1 MPNRAAFQTVLIV
14 LVLAA
19 AALGWSQGAR
29 GAGSSSAGPS
39 ARLDAAPTVLA
50 YGGLARRGFPVYFAF
65 RVQDDGPVTVR
76 ATVRLKSRL
85 ALSGTLKRNV
95 PNWETRD
102 MWKPKPIS
110 KSFPAGRY
118 TFCVVA
124 TDGAG
129 NRAQSCVP
137 YRVV

>member
-1 MPNRAAFQTVLIV
+1 MPNRASFQTVLIV

-29 GAGSSSAGPS
+29 GAGSSSAGPT
-39 ARLDAAPTVLA
+39 ARLDAAPTVQA
-50 YGGLARRGFPVYFAF
+50 YSGLARRGFPVYFSF
-65 RVQDDGPVTVR
+65 RVQDDGAVTVR

-85 ALSGTLKRNV
+85 ALSGTLKRNA
-95 PNWETRD
+95 PTMETRD
-102 MWKPKPIS
+102 LWKPGPIS
-110 KSFPAGRY
+110 KRFPAGRY

-124 TDGAG
+124 TDDAG